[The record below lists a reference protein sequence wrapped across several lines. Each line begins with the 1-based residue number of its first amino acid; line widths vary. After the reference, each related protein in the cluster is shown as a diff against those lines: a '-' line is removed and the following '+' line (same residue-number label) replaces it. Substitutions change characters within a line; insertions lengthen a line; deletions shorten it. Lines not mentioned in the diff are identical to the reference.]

1 MRLLK
6 LSCILILLAC
16 FQQPAK
22 ANGENPF
29 FVQHYDN
36 RNGLSNSSINHI
48 FRDASNL
55 LWVATWDGLN
65 MYDGSIFHV
74 FNYSKDNDFKSIGSN
89 VIQQVAEDKRGNI
102 WVTTIEGISRYEKKS
117 GKFYN
122 YFYNQYQ
129 RSRVS
134 EQEYSL
140 AVDRNGKV
148 YCLSQK
154 NRLSYYDEKADSF
167 RLCPIPGQ
175 QSVINKFAF
184 DENNRLC
191 LLTSEGSLKIYEAG
205 KQQFNAVKIFREQ
218 KAIVNFFM
226 VNRQLFFVNDGD
238 ELFSLKPGS
247 LSATKLLQLE
257 HTPGALIYYKDH
269 YLFARASKGYD
280 VYDARFQPSDFLQ
293 QETQR
298 MQDIKVTSWAL
309 GSEDILWYG
318 TDGNGII
325 KMYPATKSFGT
336 ITTSENGIPY
346 NKSVRAFC
354 EADGNLWVG
363 TKGSG
368 IIHMPGFWNNATAAA
383 NNKTYITAPGDLDNN
398 SVYALKKGSDDL
410 IYIGTDGKGIG
421 VYDIKTKR
429 FNKWG
434 SITGHNA
441 FPEFG
446 SVYAIKQDADQSL
459 WLGTSGYGLVHLKIN
474 RDAAGKLS
482 VAFLER
488 FTYNNNNTG
497 PANDIIYALADGN
510 DDQLWVGCRYGGLSL
525 LDKKTRLFKTFKAF
539 TYEGSLSNNDVLSVF
554 KDSRSRIWVGT
565 SYGLNCINNADAAN
579 TAPLFRKLTTANGLP
594 NNTIHAIEEDSAGHI
609 WVSTNKGMAKV
620 NQADQSISY
629 YQQLDGLQSNEFCDG
644 AVWKD
649 MSGNLYYGG
658 TYGFNH
664 FLPQNIRRSTW
675 QPNLLLSGISI
686 GGKKL
691 PENGYSVSDFSGSEP
706 LDFSISRGENFFELD
721 IKAVSFLNAE
731 KCEYAYFLEGY
742 DKAWHYAGTNGKI
755 IYSNI
760 LPGNYSL
767 KVKWSNGDG
776 LWTKEMSLMS
786 VAVRQYFWLT
796 GWAWCFYA
804 LVLSGLVYI
813 LYRYRKN
820 KMEIKHQLQVE
831 HVLREKE
838 EEIHQNR
845 LGFFTNIAHE
855 LQTPLTLIMGSA
867 ERSLHKTG
875 TRDQADNPYFLS
887 LIHQQASR
895 LTYLVHQLLEF
906 RKVEAGYF
914 KNEFSR
920 LHISELLQN
929 LAEPFIPLSEQNKME
944 YEINISP
951 GIIGWV
957 DKDKIE
963 KIIFN
968 LLSNAF
974 KHSGK
979 NEQVV
984 FSAAQNTAGN
994 QLEITVVNSGTR
1006 LPEGKLDRLFEKFY
1020 VVSPNKSD
1028 SDTFGTGIGL
1038 AFTRQLVNLMN
1049 GSISAKSE
1057 NERISFNV
1065 CLPLHTDQP
1074 AELTLASGITTT
1086 DQPSYLYRTIT
1097 AYAEPFNTVSAVE
1110 NNKKAIIENL
1120 QDKQK
1125 KNILVVE
1132 DEPNI
1137 RFLLNDILK
1146 DDYIVYEA
1154 EDGRKAL
1161 ELMEK
1166 IIPDLVICDVM
1177 MPNMGGLE
1185 LCNKMKNSP
1194 ATCQVPFVMLS
1205 ARGSEEHHMEGYE
1218 SGADAYIA
1226 KPFHTA
1232 NLKLRIRKL
1241 LEYRQKL
1248 VELFSNDRSTDQL
1261 TESDLAGSD
1270 KEFLMNLVKLIEENI
1285 GEAELSAVFL
1295 EKHFSMSKMQLYRK
1309 LKTLTGMTPGEFIKH
1324 LRLKEAAHL
1333 LSTTGLNVTEI
1344 FYRTGFNNQS
1354 YFFRE
1359 FRKRY
1364 DCAPNEYRER
1374 RTMQGRLE

>member
-6 LSCILILLAC
+6 FFYTILFSTF
-16 FQQPAK
+16 FQSAAI
-22 ANGENPF
+22 ANGDAPF
-29 FVQHYDN
+29 FVQQYDN

-48 FRDASNL
+48 FRDAGNL

-65 MYDGSIFHV
+65 MYDGSVFHV
-74 FNYSKDNDFKSIGSN
+74 FNYNKENDFKSIGSN
-89 VIQQVAEDKRGNI
+89 VIQQVTEDKRGNI
-102 WVTTIEGISRYEKKS
+102 WVTTIEGISRYEKQT

-122 YFYNQYQ
+122 YFYRQYQ
-129 RSRVS
+129 GSRVS
-134 EQEYSL
+134 EQEYAL
-140 AVDRNGKV
+140 VVDKNGKV
-148 YCLSQK
+148 YCLGQK

-167 RLCPIPGQ
+167 RICNIPGQ
-175 QSVINKFAF
+175 QSTINKFAF
-184 DENNRLC
+184 DEANRLC
-191 LLTSEGSLKIYEAG
+191 LLTSDGILKIYEEYLH
-205 KQQFNAVKIFREQ
+205 QFKPVKTFREQ

-226 VNRQLFFVNDGD
+226 VNHQLFFTNDGD
-238 ELFSLKPGS
+238 ELFIINSSNLNV
-247 LSATKLLQLE
+247 TKLVQLK
-257 HTPGALIYYKDH
+257 HSLAALIFYKGH
-269 YLFARASKGYD
+269 YLLARASKGYD
-280 VYDARFQPSDFLQ
+280 VYDARFQPSAFLK

-336 ITTSENGIPY
+336 VTTSENGIPY

-368 IIHMPGFWNNATAAA
+368 IISIPGFWSDATTAI
-383 NNKTYITAPGDLDNN
+383 NKKYITAPADLDNN
-398 SVYALKKGSDDL
+398 AVYALKKGTDDL
-410 IYIGTDGKGIG
+410 VYIGTDGKGIG
-421 VYDIKTKR
+421 IYDLKTKQ
-429 FNKWG
+429 FNKW
-434 SITGHNA
+434 SAIAGHNA
-441 FPEFG
+441 YPEFG

-459 WLGTSGYGLVHLKIN
+459 WLGTSGYGLIHLKIN
-474 RDAAGKLS
+474 RDKSGNLS

-488 FTYNNNNTG
+488 FTYNNKNTG
-497 PANDIIYALADGN
+497 PANDIIYALADGDN
-510 DDQLWVGCRYGGLSL
+510 NGLWIGCRYGGLSL
-525 LDKKTRLFKTFKAF
+525 LDKTTRLFKTFKAS
-539 TYEGSLSNNDVLSVF
+539 TYEGSLSNNDVLSIF

-565 SYGLNCINNADAAN
+565 SYGLNWINNADAAKN
-579 TAPLFRKLTTANGLP
+579 EPLFQKLTTANGLP

-649 MSGNLYYGG
+649 MAGNLYYGG

-675 QPNLLLSGISI
+675 QPNLLLSGISM
-686 GGKKL
+686 GGKTIS
-691 PENGYSVSDFSGSEP
+691 ENGYSVMGFSGTKP

-760 LPGNYSL
+760 LPGNYVL
-767 KVKWSNGDG
+767 KIKWSNGDG
-776 LWTKEMSLMS
+776 LWTKEISLMN

-796 GWAWCFYA
+796 GWAYCLYA
-804 LVLSGLVYI
+804 LLVSAMIYGF
-813 LYRYRKN
+813 YRYRKN
-820 KMEIKHQLQVE
+820 KFEIKHQLKVE

-867 ERSLHKTG
+867 ERSLHKTASD
-875 TRDQADNPYFLS
+875 DQQDNPYFLS

-906 RKVEAGYF
+906 RKVEAGFF
-914 KNEFSR
+914 KNQFSF
-920 LHISELLQN
+920 LNISALLQN
-929 LAEPFIPLSEQNKME
+929 LAESFIPLSEQNKME
-944 YEINISP
+944 YEINIAP
-951 GIIGWV
+951 EIIGWV
-957 DKDKIE
+957 DKDKVE

-979 NEQVV
+979 NEQVI
-984 FSAAQNTAGN
+984 FSASQHINTN
-994 QLEITVVNSGTR
+994 QLEIAVVNSGTQ

-1020 VVSPNKSD
+1020 VVSSNTGD
-1028 SDTFGTGIGL
+1028 SGKFGTGIGL
-1038 AFTRQLVNLMN
+1038 AFTRQLVNLLN
-1049 GSISAKSE
+1049 GSITAKSE

-1065 CLPLHTDQP
+1065 CLPLGKGKPDEVAT
-1074 AELTLASGITTT
+1074 ENSYSST
-1086 DQPSYLYRTIT
+1086 DQPSFLYRTIT
-1097 AYAEPFNTVSAVE
+1097 AYSEPFNNKSTVE

-1120 QDKQK
+1120 ADDKR
-1125 KNILVVE
+1125 KNILIVE
-1132 DEPNI
+1132 DEPDI

-1146 DDYIVYEA
+1146 DEYIVYEA

-1166 IIPDLVICDVM
+1166 VIPDLIICDVM

-1205 ARGSEEHHMEGYE
+1205 ARGSEDHHMEGYE

-1232 NLKLRIRKL
+1232 NLKLRITKL

-1248 VELFSNDRSTDQL
+1248 LELFSSDRNTDTL
-1261 TESDLAGSD
+1261 IESELATGD
-1270 KEFLMNLVKLIEENI
+1270 KEFLLNLVKIIEENI
-1285 GEAELSAVFL
+1285 GEEELSAVFL
-1295 EKHFSMSKMQLYRK
+1295 EKKFSMSKMQLYRK

-1324 LRLKEAAHL
+1324 FRLKQAANL
-1333 LSTTGLNVTEI
+1333 LVSTSLNVTEI

-1359 FRKRY
+1359 FKKRY
-1364 DCAPNEYRER
+1364 NCAPNEYRER
-1374 RTMQGRLE
+1374 QTLEGLK